1 VVNYEHILMNTHKYF
16 FHIELIDQLFYY
28 FRDLEEAFKD
38 NSWEFWHLLIVTR
51 LPHQVYKHTEDV
63 SVIASFQ
70 NS

>member
-1 VVNYEHILMNTHKYF
+1 
-16 FHIELIDQLFYY
+16 
-28 FRDLEEAFKD
+28 
-38 NSWEFWHLLIVTR
+38 LIVTR